1 MGCEHNGGGFYRP
14 RQPKQMAFYQL
25 VERFYPQFKAVYEER
40 YQECYGFWRP
50 VIGTVVEQFL
60 ECGDLSQGFARA
72 CLCRTADRSAAR
84 TVGMSCSSPFLVAG
98 VVFAPVACLPK
109 LRRRQAIRNGLCR
122 RRCG

>member
-14 RQPKQMAFYQL
+14 RQPKATAFYQL

-50 VIGTVVEQFL
+50 IIGTVVEQFL

-84 TVGMSCSSPFLVAG
+84 TVGTRCSSRFRVAG
-98 VVFAPVACLPK
+98 VVFVRA
-109 LRRRQAIRNGLCR
+109 AIRNGLYR